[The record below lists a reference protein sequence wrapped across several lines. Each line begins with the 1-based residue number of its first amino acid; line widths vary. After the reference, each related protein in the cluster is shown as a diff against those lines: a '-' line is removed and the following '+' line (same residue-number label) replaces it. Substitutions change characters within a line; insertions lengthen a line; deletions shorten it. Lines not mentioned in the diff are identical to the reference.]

1 MTTPV
6 LRATPELVATAWLA
20 SVVGDI
26 VATTLPKPGSDG
38 TLGWANTGFV
48 TLVTAGGAS
57 NIYVPLRTPVM
68 GVSCWA
74 ANPGSQKPPWGKASN
89 LAEAI
94 VAATLD
100 HPNVPKVALALPG
113 GYPDVQV
120 KSAYV
125 VGDPRRIT
133 DDASSYARYDI
144 PGLVIAWTE
153 VPA

>member
-1 MTTPV
+1 V
-6 LRATPELVATAWLA
+6 LRATPELVTTAWLKT
-20 SVVGDI
+20 VVGDR

-38 TLGWANTGFV
+38 ILSWADGGFV
-48 TLVTAGGAS
+48 THVVAGGAS

-68 GVSCWA
+68 GLSCWA
-74 ANPGSQKPPWGKASN
+74 ANPGSQKPPWNQASN

-94 VAATLD
+94 VAACLD
-100 HPNVPKVALALPG
+100 HPNVPKPALALPG
-113 GYPDVQV
+113 GYPSVQV
-120 KSAYV
+120 KSAYT
-125 VGDPRRIT
+125 VGDPRRIN